1 MTMRLYASESILL
14 AAVLATVLMPASAW
28 AQDAAAKG
36 KSAVSREVTTDKGK
50 LSYSIGYDL
59 ANGIRRQK
67 VDVDTAALNR
77 GISDALASKP
87 PLVPKKQMDVLLAA
101 MQQKFLAQA
110 KVSYEKAFTDNK
122 ARSELFSTQYKAK
135 PGVKSLADGIA
146 YRVIADGSG
155 NSPTADSQVRISFR
169 GMLADGTPFA
179 DTTKGGD
186 AQHAITVDV
195 SDSPLPGLK
204 EVLVLMK
211 PGAHWEVLLPSDQA
225 YGDSPRS
232 PVGPAQ
238 VVLFD
243 LTLVEVVK

>member
-1 MTMRLYASESILL
+1 MTMRLFAAESILL
-14 AAVLATVLMPASAW
+14 AVVVATAVLPASAH
-28 AQDAAAKG
+28 AQDSGKG
-36 KSAVSREVTTDKGK
+36 KDMVSREVMTEKGK

-59 ANGIRRQK
+59 ANGIRRQR

-101 MQQKFLAQA
+101 MQQKFLSRARTA
-110 KVSYEKAFTDNK
+110 YEKAFADNK
-122 ARSELFSTQYKAK
+122 ARSEQFSTQYKAK
-135 PGVKSLADGIA
+135 PGVKTLPDGIA
-146 YRVIADGSG
+146 YRVIDEGSG
-155 NSPTADSQVRISFR
+155 SSPTADSQVRISFR

-179 DTTKGGD
+179 DTSKGGD
-186 AQHAITVDV
+186 AQHGIAVDV

-204 EVLVLMK
+204 EVLTMMK

-238 VVLFD
+238 VVMFD
-243 LTLVEVVK
+243 LILVEVVK

>member
-1 MTMRLYASESILL
+1 MTMRLFAAESILL
-14 AAVLATVLMPASAW
+14 AVVVATAVLPAGAR
-28 AQDAAAKG
+28 AQDAAG
-36 KSAVSREVTTDKGK
+36 KVKATVSREVMTDKGK

-59 ANGIRRQK
+59 ATGIRRQK

-101 MQQKFLAQA
+101 MQQKFLVQA
-110 KVSYEKAFTDNK
+110 RTAYEKAFADNK
-122 ARSELFSTQYKAK
+122 ARSEQFSTQYRAK
-135 PGVKSLADGIA
+135 PGVKTLADGIA
-146 YRVIADGSG
+146 YRVIDEGSG
-155 NSPTADSQVRISFR
+155 SSPTADSQVRISFR

-179 DTTKGGD
+179 DTSKGGD
-186 AQHAITVDV
+186 AQHGIAVDV

-204 EVLVLMK
+204 EVLTMMK

-243 LTLVEVVK
+243 LILVEVMK